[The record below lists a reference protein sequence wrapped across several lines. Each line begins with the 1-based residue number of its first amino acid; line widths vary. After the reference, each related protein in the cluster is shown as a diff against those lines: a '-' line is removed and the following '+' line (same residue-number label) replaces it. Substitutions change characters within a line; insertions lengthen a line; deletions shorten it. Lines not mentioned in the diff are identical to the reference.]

1 MITAYTYAFDRNN
14 EPAARAKSGDTL
26 TFETLDCFS
35 NQVQCDS
42 HLVSAIDFNRT
53 NPATGPVYVEGAEVG
68 DVLKVEIK
76 SINVGPQ
83 GAVTTLPKV
92 GPLHEVMETRTKI
105 LEVKDG
111 QTTFNGLTFPVRPMI
126 GVIGVAP
133 AEGAVPCGFPG
144 NHGGN
149 LDAKII
155 EAGAIVYLPVRAPGA
170 LLQMG
175 DLHAVMG
182 DSELCGT
189 GLEIAGQITVTISVI
204 KNCPLVEWPVVET
217 KDKWYAMASDLD
229 YTQALKE
236 VSLQMQK
243 LMTKVYG
250 WDATDVYLY
259 LSLQGD
265 VEINQGCQPC
275 PVPMILRLG
284 IPKQPNK
291 PLIS

>member
-1 MITAYTYAFDRNN
+1 MITAYTFAFDPKN
-14 EPAARAKSGDTL
+14 EPVAKAKSGETL

-35 NQVQCDS
+35 NQVQRDD

-53 NPATGPVYVEGAEVG
+53 NPATGPVFVEGAEVG
-68 DVLKVEIK
+68 DVLKVEVK
-76 SINVGPQ
+76 SIEVASQ
-83 GAVTTLPKV
+83 GAVTTLPGI
-92 GPLHEVMETRTKI
+92 GPLCDVMETRTRI
-105 LEVKDG
+105 LPVKDG

-133 AEGAVPCGFPG
+133 ANEAVACGFPG
-144 NHGGN
+144 SHGGN

-155 EAGAIVYLPVRAPGA
+155 EAGSIVYLPVRTPGA

-189 GLEIAGQITVTISVI
+189 GLEIAGKITVTVSVV
-204 KNCPLVEWPVVET
+204 KNCPLVEWPIVET
-217 KDKWYAMASDLD
+217 KDKWYAMASDMD
-229 YTQALKE
+229 YTKALKE

-243 LMTKVYG
+243 LMSKAYG

-259 LSLQGD
+259 LTLQGD

-284 IPKQPNK
+284 VPKQPAK
-291 PLIS
+291 PLIA